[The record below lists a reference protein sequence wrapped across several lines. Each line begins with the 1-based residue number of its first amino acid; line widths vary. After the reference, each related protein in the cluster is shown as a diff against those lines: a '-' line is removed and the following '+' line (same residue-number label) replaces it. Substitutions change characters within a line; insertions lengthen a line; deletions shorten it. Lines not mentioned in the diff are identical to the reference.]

1 MGKSWVIKKHA
12 FLRRVFF
19 SNNFKYN
26 KKNEN
31 SELSTLFKAC
41 FFVKNEI

>member
-26 KKNEN
+26 KKMKTQN
-31 SELSTLFKAC
+31 
-41 FFVKNEI
+41 

>member
-1 MGKSWVIKKHA
+1 M
-12 FLRRVFF
+12 FF

-31 SELSTLFKAC
+31 SGLSTLFIAC
-41 FFVKNEI
+41 FFNENKY